1 MDKPNLDYIKEL
13 SGDDTEFEQQFI
25 NILKTE
31 FPEEVK
37 TYKKAIT
44 EVNFYDA
51 AQIVHKIKHKFNIL
65 SMTNAYAL
73 AVVFEEELNAEN
85 VHRDSEF
92 LEVLK
97 IVETYLKSI

>member
-1 MDKPNLDYIKEL
+1 MDKPNIEYIKKL
-13 SGDDTEFEQQFI
+13 SGDDTEFEKQFI
-25 NILKTE
+25 HILKTE

-37 TYKKAIT
+37 TYEKAIV

-73 AVVFEEELNAEN
+73 AVVFEEELNSEDMQ
-85 VHRDSEF
+85 RDSEF
-92 LEVLK
+92 LRALK